1 VNERD
6 IACRNLVEM
15 VTDYLE
21 DALDA
26 DTATR
31 VEEHLVI
38 CEPCAVYIDQMR
50 LTSEAVG
57 AAAAETPTPE
67 DRAALLLAFR
77 DWSRT

>member
-6 IACRNLVEM
+6 IACRELVEM

-21 DALDA
+21 AALDS
-26 DTATR
+26 DTTTR

-50 LTSEAVG
+50 LTSEAVR
-57 AAAAETPTPE
+57 AAETDAPSASE
-67 DRAALLLAFR
+67 RAALLVAFR
-77 DWSRT
+77 DWSRR